1 MGFTD
6 WSVVRRMVG
15 ADLGQDPSD
24 GKVEAFMQ
32 KAYDTDFSAASS
44 IDESAVALQEHYG
57 FSPANAQWEAYA
69 QGRQGATML
78 LKVADGTD
86 FGILADNLRTT
97 GYRKPKD
104 DDGVWKGGADL
115 VAGIDP
121 TITPQE
127 LQYVVLLED
136 QGLVVASDSAS
147 YAALAADAA
156 RGDRDSLAS
165 TGKVDGLDNTLG
177 RPANAMLLVGRLRV
191 RGPRDVAGRR
201 GRPDPGRRTRRAGGG
216 RLAGERACHGDAGEP
231 DPAGGGAVRER

>member
-1 MGFTD
+1 M
-6 WSVVRRMVG
+6 VR

-24 GKVEAFMQ
+24 SKVEAFMQ

-69 QGRQGATML
+69 QGRQGATMV

-86 FGILADNLRTT
+86 FGALADNLRTN
-97 GYRKPKD
+97 GYGKPKD
-104 DDGVWKGGADL
+104 DDGVWKGGVDL

-121 TITPQE
+121 TITPE

-136 QGLVVASDSAS
+136 QGLVVTSDTAA
-147 YAALAADAA
+147 YAAAAADAA

-165 TGKVDGLDNTLG
+165 TGRVDRPGRHA
-177 RPANAMLLVGRLRV
+177 RPAGERHAVVGRLRV
-191 RGPRDVAGRR
+191 RGPRHVARRHGRR
-201 GRPDPGRRTRRAGGG
+201 RPGRTSSSTARGACRR
-216 RLAGERACHGDAGEP
+216 
-231 DPAGGGAVRER
+231 